1 LKVLV
6 TFSLLTCDL
15 LITQDTLKDSVHRSL
30 TIIGFICQ
38 FHGHTFAAIDWDV
51 EIDDKATEF
60 DLSSTASL
68 TWSNAGISCYRI
80 FSNYL
85 MKLDVSIKC
94 KALEGFSRMFVA
106 SPRLMLKLE
115 ELGLI
120 K

>member
-1 LKVLV
+1 
-6 TFSLLTCDL
+6 
-15 LITQDTLKDSVHRSL
+15 
-30 TIIGFICQ
+30 
-38 FHGHTFAAIDWDV
+38 
-51 EIDDKATEF
+51 
-60 DLSSTASL
+60 
-68 TWSNAGISCYRI
+68 
-80 FSNYL
+80 L